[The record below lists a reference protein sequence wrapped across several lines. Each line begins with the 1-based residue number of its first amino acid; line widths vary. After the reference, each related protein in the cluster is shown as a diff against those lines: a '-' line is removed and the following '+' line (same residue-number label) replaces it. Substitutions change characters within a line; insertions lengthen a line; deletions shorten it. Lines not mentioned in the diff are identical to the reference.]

1 MIYIKINDVVDVN
14 KTLDITN
21 FEGNSLKD
29 KIEDGYK
36 KIGQYLINNSKQ
48 LASDVS
54 ANISEIELNIKI
66 PSDYVVTLEK
76 KTNFYV
82 MEEC

>member
-1 MIYIKINDVVDVN
+1 MKINDIVDVN

>member
-1 MIYIKINDVVDVN
+1 MKINDIVDVN

-54 ANISEIELNIKI
+54 ANISEIELNIKV

>member
-1 MIYIKINDVVDVN
+1 MKINNIVDVN
-14 KTLDITN
+14 N

>member
-1 MIYIKINDVVDVN
+1 MKINDIVDVN

-21 FEGNSLKD
+21 FEGKSLKD

>member
-1 MIYIKINDVVDVN
+1 MKINDIVDVN

-36 KIGQYLINNSKQ
+36 KLVNILLIIQSN
-48 LASDVS
+48 
-54 ANISEIELNIKI
+54 
-66 PSDYVVTLEK
+66 
-76 KTNFYV
+76 
-82 MEEC
+82 

>member
-1 MIYIKINDVVDVN
+1 MKINDIVDVN

-21 FEGNSLKD
+21 FEGNSLRD

-54 ANISEIELNIKI
+54 ENISEIELNIKI

>member
-1 MIYIKINDVVDVN
+1 MKINDIVDVN

-66 PSDYVVTLEK
+66 PSDYIVTLEK

>member
-1 MIYIKINDVVDVN
+1 MKINDIVDVN
-14 KTLDITN
+14 N

>member
-1 MIYIKINDVVDVN
+1 MKINDIVDVN

-54 ANISEIELNIKI
+54 ANISEIELHIKI